1 MAGFSVPECACGQG
15 MLLLDDFPTKI
26 RMVRD
31 RIRRA
36 AERVGRDPG
45 AVRLVAATKGVEAP
59 RVLDAV
65 HAGLTICGENR
76 WQEAQAKMD
85 AVGRHTPGQ
94 KPSPPSPLVKPRG
107 RPGRTGRQGHAG
119 VEWHFIGRLQR
130 RKLRWLVGQFEL
142 IHSVES
148 FEQAEEIQRR
158 ARERD
163 MIQAILLEVNVGGED
178 SKGGFHP
185 DECQEVAWAM
195 DPFSHVS
202 VRGLMTLPP
211 WHPDPE
217 HIRPY
222 FQRLKRLADRIA
234 TMPLEQV
241 RMDELSMG
249 MSHDCEI
256 AVEEGATLVRVGTA
270 IFGARPQPPIAG

>member
-1 MAGFSVPECACGQG
+1 MAEAQR
-15 MLLLDDFPTKI
+15 LDDLPTTI
-26 RMVRD
+26 QTTLA

-36 AERVGRDPG
+36 AERAGRDPRR
-45 AVRLVAATKGVEAP
+45 VRLAAATKGVEAC
-59 RVLDAV
+59 RVRDAI

-85 AVGRHTPGQ
+85 AVGRH
-94 KPSPPSPLVKPRG
+94 
-107 RPGRTGRQGHAG
+107 AG

-130 RKLRWLVGQFEL
+130 RKLKWLVGRFGL

-148 FEQAEEIQRR
+148 FEQVEEIQRH
-158 ARERD
+158 AQAHD
-163 MIQAILLEVNVGGED
+163 MSQAILLEVNIGGED
-178 SKGGFHP
+178 SKGGFRP
-185 DECQEVAWAM
+185 DELPDVVSAI
-195 DPFSHVS
+195 DPFAHVS

-211 WHPDPE
+211 WHPDPA

-222 FQRLKRLADRIA
+222 FQRLKRLADHLA
-234 TMPLEQV
+234 AMPWQRV

-249 MSHDCEI
+249 MSHDFEI

-270 IFGARPQPPIAG
+270 LFGARPPSLLAG

>member
-1 MAGFSVPECACGQG
+1 MAGSSVPERACGQV

-36 AERVGRDPG
+36 AERVGRDAG
-45 AVRLVAATKGVEAP
+45 AVRLVAATKGVEAA

-65 HAGLTICGENR
+65 HAGLAICGENR

-85 AVGRHTPGQ
+85 TVGHQR
-94 KPSPPSPLVKPRG
+94 
-107 RPGRTGRQGHAG
+107 G

-234 TMPLEQV
+234 TMPLERV

-249 MSHDCEI
+249 MSHDYEI

-270 IFGARPQPPIAG
+270 LFGARPQPPIAG